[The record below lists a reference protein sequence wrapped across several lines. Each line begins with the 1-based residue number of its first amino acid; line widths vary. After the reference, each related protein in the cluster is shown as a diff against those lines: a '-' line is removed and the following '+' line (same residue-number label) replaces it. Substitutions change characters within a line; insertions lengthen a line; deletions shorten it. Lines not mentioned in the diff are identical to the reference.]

1 MLLLCLFQYY
11 LTATAGEPVQVLQVA
26 IAGITQMIPVA
37 VTMLTQLI
45 SKQMMTSFYQ
55 VTVCGESEAVL
66 LVSMSP
72 FVCTVQEA

>member
-1 MLLLCLFQYY
+1 MLLLFLFQYY

-26 IAGITQMIPVA
+26 GDTQMIPVA

>member
-1 MLLLCLFQYY
+1 MLLLFLFQYY

-26 IAGITQMIPVA
+26 GDTQVIPVA

>member
-11 LTATAGEPVQVLQVA
+11 LTATAGEPVQVLHVA
-26 IAGITQMIPVA
+26 GDTQMIPVA
-37 VTMLTQLI
+37 VAMLTQLI

-55 VTVCGESEAVL
+55 VTVCGESDAVL
-66 LVSMSP
+66 LVTMSP